1 LGGERNTNQISEVN
15 MKRSEVNAIQQD
27 AKEFLAKHSWSLPP
41 WAYWEP
47 ADWEN
52 RGSEIDEIKECMLG
66 WDVTD
71 FGSGDFLRR
80 GLFLFTLRNGN
91 QGGKSKK
98 HYAEK
103 IMIVQVQQ
111 ETPMH
116 FHRYKME
123 DIINR
128 GGGELCIQLYR
139 STEDEKLSQED
150 LTVYIDGISRTIT
163 AGTTIRLQVG
173 ESICLEPYMYH
184 RFWAENGTAL
194 VGEVSLVNDDTTDNR
209 FFEDVGRFPAIEEDE
224 SPLHLLVSD
233 YT

>member
-1 LGGERNTNQISEVN
+1 
-15 MKRSEVNAIQQD
+15 MKRSEVNAIQRN
-27 AKEFLAKHSWSLPP
+27 AKEFLAQHAWSLPP
-41 WAYWEP
+41 WAFWSPE
-47 ADWEN
+47 DWQS

-71 FGSGDFLRR
+71 FGSGDFSRR

-91 QGGKSKK
+91 LEGKSKK
-98 HYAEK
+98 KYAEK
-103 IMIVQVQQ
+103 IMIVQNNQ

-116 FHRYKME
+116 FHRHKME

-128 GGGELCIQLYR
+128 GGGELCIQLYG
-139 STEDEKLSQED
+139 STKDEKLSND
-150 LTVYIDGISRTIT
+150 PLTVSVDGISRTIK
-163 AGTTIRLQVG
+163 AGETVRLKVG

-184 RFWAENGTAL
+184 RFWAENGTTL

-209 FFEDVGRFPAIEEDE
+209 FFEEIGRFPAIEEDE
-224 SPLHLLVSD
+224 APLHLLVSD

>member
-1 LGGERNTNQISEVN
+1 
-15 MKRSEVNAIQQD
+15 MKRSEVNAIQVE
-27 AKEFLAKHSWSLPP
+27 AKEFLAKHSWNLPP
-41 WAYWEP
+41 WAYWKP
-47 ADWEN
+47 ADWEG

-80 GLFLFTLRNGN
+80 GLFLFTLRNGG
-91 QGGKSKK
+91 QKGKSKK
-98 HYAEK
+98 QYAEK
-103 IMIVQVQQ
+103 IMIVKVNQ

-128 GGGELCIQLYR
+128 GGGELCIQLYS
-139 STEDEKLSQED
+139 STKDEKLSKEE
-150 LTVYIDGISRTIT
+150 LTVSIDGISRTIK

-184 RFWAENGTAL
+184 RFWSENGTSL
-194 VGEVSLVNDDTTDNR
+194 VGEVSLVNDDTSDNR
-209 FFEDVGRFPAIEEDE
+209 FLEEVGRFSAIEEDE
-224 SPLHLLVSD
+224 SPLHLLASD